1 MSSDIKRYK
10 KYKKE
15 FLSNVEKTDTC
26 WLWKSTKDKNGYG
39 RFYIDKQTYYA
50 HRMSYLIFN
59 GNIPEGKVIR
69 HICDNPTCVNP
80 KHLLVGTQEDNLN
93 DAVKRDRRVHLQKL
107 TLNTATI
114 IKTTLKHSPEDGISK
129 KLAKLYNVSPAI
141 ISRIKTEKTWDFI
154 EVKNYDDND
163 QFSFIGPIKYKNSY
177 YKHSKLD
184 PFDRIIALSKTG
196 QQIFQQIRDARD
208 KDLNL
213 ATIDWWKD
221 LNSSQ
226 ARFKQRGIIDL
237 TNNKLVCKAKEF
249 KKYSF
254 YPEQHTYMIN
264 PFFIKCNKYYM
275 AKEFWK
281 EFTGETELT

>member
-1 MSSDIKRYK
+1 LTD
-10 KYKKE
+10 E
-15 FLSNVEKTDTC
+15 TDLLS
-26 WLWKSTKDKNGYG
+26 
-39 RFYIDKQTYYA
+39 
-50 HRMSYLIFN
+50 IFN
-59 GNIPEGKVIR
+59 HLDPEMI
-69 HICDNPTCVNP
+69 
-80 KHLLVGTQEDNLN
+80 
-93 DAVKRDRRVHLQKL
+93 
-107 TLNTATI
+107 
-114 IKTTLKHSPEDGISK
+114 LKPGFNNKI
-129 KLAKLYNVSPAI
+129 NVSFA
-141 ISRIKTEKTWDFI
+141 RGVI
-154 EVKNYDDND
+154 EDKRPFGVT
-163 QFSFIGPIKYKNSY
+163 GPIKYKNSY

-275 AKEFWK
+275 AREFWK